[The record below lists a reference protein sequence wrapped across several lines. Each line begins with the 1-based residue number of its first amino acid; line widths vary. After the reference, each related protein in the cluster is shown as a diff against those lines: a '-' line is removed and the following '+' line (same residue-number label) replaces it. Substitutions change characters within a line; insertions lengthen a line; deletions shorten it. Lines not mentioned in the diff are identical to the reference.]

1 MDILLLLVAAVS
13 VTIGAAIM
21 YFALK
26 KANKRTEDE
35 AQQRAAEILKNA
47 EISAENIKKDRI
59 LEAKEK
65 YLKLKSEFEDESN
78 KKKQIIIQN
87 EQKIKQREQQLNQMT
102 EQAKRRENELEAQK
116 KTLEQQTEVAT
127 KRREEAE
134 KMHRSQVEQLER
146 IANLTADQ
154 AKLQLIE
161 AIQADAQTQASAY
174 IKNTIDEAKL
184 TATKEAKKIVI
195 ETIQRTASEHAI
207 ENTVSVFNKIG
218 RAHV

>member
-1 MDILLLLVAAVS
+1 MDPILLLDAAISAAV
-13 VTIGAAIM
+13 GAAIM
-21 YFALK
+21 YFAIK
-26 KANKRTEDE
+26 KANKKMEDD
-35 AQQRAAEILKNA
+35 AQQRAAEIVKNA

-65 YLKLKSEFEDESN
+65 YLKLKSEFEEDSN
-78 KKKQIIIQN
+78 KKKQIILQN

-102 EQAKRRENELEAQK
+102 EQNKRRENELEGLRK
-116 KTLEQQTEVAT
+116 NLEQQTEVAT

-146 IANLTADQ
+146 IANLTAEQ
-154 AKLQLIE
+154 AKQQLVE
-161 AIQADAQTQASAY
+161 AIQADAQTQASAF

-207 ENTVSVFNKIG
+207 ENTVSVFNI
-218 RAHV
+218 